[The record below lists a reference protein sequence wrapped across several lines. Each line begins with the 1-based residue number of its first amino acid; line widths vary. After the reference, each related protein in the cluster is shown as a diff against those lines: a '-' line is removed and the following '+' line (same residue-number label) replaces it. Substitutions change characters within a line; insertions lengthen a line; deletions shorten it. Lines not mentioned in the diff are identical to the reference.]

1 MSNCQRRLALRL
13 FMGNH
18 DKWMLGVF
26 CSYKLIY
33 LQVDLSKS
41 YIDLGIYSYIGRGK
55 VKLHCGEAATA
66 THGRTDRKAGS

>member
-1 MSNCQRRLALRL
+1 MRLTNQYYLACQICLSEIITNGCFGNVL
-13 FMGNH
+13 F
-18 DKWMLGVF
+18 
-26 CSYKLIY
+26 